1 MQKLLVIGVNHQS
14 APVALRESLAPLN
27 GQLPEM
33 GRHLLTIDGVDEAV
47 VLSTCNRVE
56 LVTCCSLANEVPA
69 DLESALFRR
78 SGLDVAEYRECLF
91 HLEGRE
97 AVRHVFRVAA
107 SLDSM
112 VVGEPQILG
121 QLKEQFAAAAEAKV
135 CGPILHRVFH
145 KSFSVAKRVRS
156 ETAVASKAVSVASIA
171 TELAERIFES
181 LDGRT
186 VLLLGVGEM
195 GELTARH
202 LTAAGASRIMVAN
215 RTFDRAV
222 ESAREFGGTPVPIE
236 RVAGY
241 LPLVDLVVGASG
253 GGQIFT
259 ADQIAEAM
267 RARQRRPM
275 FFIDLAVPRNFD
287 EGINR
292 LQEVYLYNI
301 DDLSAVA
308 DENHEERKREAVRGE
323 AIVEDEVERFWQ
335 WLEQLE
341 VVPTLNQLREYAERI
356 RAEELNR
363 TLRKLEGVSDD
374 DRERVEKM
382 THAIVNKLLHRP
394 TTVLKNPTDPSR
406 ERGLLGALHELFGLG
421 RDR

>member
-1 MQKLLVIGVNHQS
+1 VQRLLVIGVNHQS

-27 GQLPEM
+27 GQLPEV
-33 GRHLLTIDGVDEAV
+33 GHRILEVDGVDEAV

-56 LVTCCSLANEVPA
+56 LVTCCSESGRVPE
-69 DLESALFRR
+69 DLRSELFRP
-78 SGLDVAEYRECLF
+78 SGLDVAEHEDYLF
-91 HLEGRE
+91 EMEGRE

-121 QLKEQFAAAAEAKV
+121 QLKEQFAVAADAKV

-156 ETAVASKAVSVASIA
+156 ETAVASKAVSIASIA
-171 TELAERIFES
+171 TDLAERIFES
-181 LDGRT
+181 LDGRI

-202 LTAAGASRIMVAN
+202 LAAAGATRIMVAN

-253 GGQIFT
+253 GGRIFD
-259 ADQIAEAM
+259 AAKIAEAM
-267 RARQRRPM
+267 RERQRRPM

-292 LQEVYLYNI
+292 FQDVYLYNI

-308 DENHEERKREAVRGE
+308 DENREERKREAVRAE
-323 AIVEDEVERFWQ
+323 AIVEDEVDRFWQ
-335 WLEQLE
+335 WLEKLE
-341 VVPTLNQLREYAERI
+341 VVPTLNRLREYAETI
-356 RAEELNR
+356 RVEEVRR
-363 TLRKLEGVSDD
+363 TLPKLQTVSDE
-374 DRERVEKM
+374 DREHVEKM
-382 THAIVNKLLHRP
+382 TKAIVNKLLHQP
-394 TTVLKNPTDPSR
+394 TAALKNPKHRSH

-421 RDR
+421 DEE